1 MVSFVSA
8 ALLGAI
14 KGNWG
19 QGDSVVCLSE
29 R

>member
-14 KGNWG
+14 KGTEG
-19 QGDSVVCLSE
+19 QGDSVACLSE